1 MTFQDVGLRPLA
13 AVGEAAERRG
23 WSAAELAAG
32 MGGQW
37 AGDAPGPGWRAMGVC
52 IYPPEMQPGDV
63 VVVRGMGA
71 TGVALPSVPRLP
83 FIPQAVVLER
93 DAPSAPGV
101 KYELRV
107 DYLRTAVLAMGRYA
121 RQASSA
127 RVIGVTGSAGKTT
140 MVAML
145 SHILGLWGVT
155 GSSRASANLQI
166 GIAWNLASMP
176 RDAAFLVVEMAI
188 GGMARNTALVRPDVA
203 IITNIAPA
211 HLEYHDN
218 VDEIARRKARI
229 FDGMSHGGVAV
240 IFADMP
246 QYDIFA
252 NAARSAG
259 LRIVSYGR
267 HPGADIRLVNYVATD
282 RLVELSVRGRA
293 LLFRNGAPGEHMAL
307 NAAGCVAVLDALGAS
322 AEAAG
327 PFFSLFRPVR
337 GRGEVID
344 APAGDGCVRVVDES
358 YNANPASMAAALQ
371 LLQEISPP
379 VAGGRRVLALGDML
393 ELGPDSAALHAGLK
407 PHVEACSADLIL
419 LCGEQMAAL
428 RDVLES
434 RAEVVWS
441 PTAAELLPRAGA
453 LLRSGDLLLVKGS
466 AGVRISEL
474 VRALRERQIVIG
486 A

>member
-1 MTFQDVGLRPLA
+1 MTFQDIGLQPLGD
-13 AVGEAAERRG
+13 AVERRG

-37 AGDAPGPGWRAMGVC
+37 AENGPGPGWRTMGVC

-63 VVVRGMGA
+63 VVVRGKGA
-71 TGVALPSVPRLP
+71 TGVAPSSVTRLP
-83 FIPQAVVLER
+83 YIPQAVVLER
-93 DAPSAPGV
+93 DAPPVPGV
-101 KYELRV
+101 GYELRV
-107 DYLRTAVLAMGRYA
+107 DDLRTAVLAMGRYA
-121 RQASSA
+121 RQTTSA
-127 RVIGVTGSAGKTT
+127 RIVGVTGSAGKTT

-145 SHILGLWGVT
+145 SHVLGLWGVT

-176 RDAAFLVVEMAI
+176 RNASSLVVEMAI
-188 GGMARNTALVRPDVA
+188 GGMSRNAALVRPDVA

-218 VDEIARRKARI
+218 VDEIARRKALI
-229 FDGMSHGGVAV
+229 FGGMEQGGVAV
-240 IFADMP
+240 IFTDMP

-252 NAARSAG
+252 NAARAAG
-259 LRIVSYGR
+259 LRIVGYGR
-267 HPGADIRLVNYVATD
+267 HPGADIRLLNYIPTEK
-282 RLVELSVRGRA
+282 LVELSVRGRP

-307 NAAGCVAVLDALGAS
+307 NAAGCIAVLDALGAS

-327 PFFSLFRPVR
+327 PFFSLFRPMR
-337 GRGEVID
+337 GRGEVTD
-344 APAGDGCVRVVDES
+344 VPAGDGLVRVIDEA

-371 LLQEISPP
+371 LVREISPP

-393 ELGPDSAALHAGLK
+393 ELGPDSAALHARLK
-407 PHVEACSADLIL
+407 PYVEACSADLIM

-434 RAEVVWS
+434 KAEIVWA
-441 PTAAELLPRAGA
+441 PTAPELLTRAGE
-453 LLRSGDLLLVKGS
+453 LLRSGDVLLVKSS
-466 AGVRISEL
+466 AGTKLSEL
-474 VRALRERQIVIG
+474 VRALRERRISIG